1 MTVTFGM
8 VWQVYGKVE
17 IDIPDEYKGKSE
29 KEIQNYIRDNWDKV
43 PLPEGDYVEGS
54 DEPDFECF
62 EIEEEEA

>member
-43 PLPEGDYVEGS
+43 PLPEGTV
-54 DEPDFECF
+54 
-62 EIEEEEA
+62 